1 MKNVNVRFP
10 DDIHEQVAA
19 LSEDEM
25 RSLNAEI
32 LWLIQL
38 GIEAAREEKQRRS
51 RRSESRMAIPA

>member
-1 MKNVNVRFP
+1 MKNLNVRFP
-10 DDIHEQVAA
+10 DEIHEQVAVLA
-19 LSEDEM
+19 EEEM

-38 GIEAAREEKQRRS
+38 GIETAREDKQLRG